1 MNYNLQ
7 ARTVPDR
14 SIHLHE
20 EMEAA
25 YRTKAPGASKD
36 KLQKAVQQADTV
48 ATAVKQLPGIH

>member
-7 ARTVPDR
+7 ARTILDR

-25 YRTKAPGASKD
+25 YRTKEPGASKD
-36 KLQKAVQQADTV
+36 KLQKSAQQADTA